1 MSEDNIHSLT
11 PGLPEYRLAR
21 HFLQTLNR
29 VAYSL
34 YREMYNSIW
43 EQSGSPQSTVEW
55 TDPEKWIP
63 ERLMGDQADLALR
76 FWRQSGGE
84 LNPRYTRGC
93 WYLCMNHH
101 LLERDTQ
108 NLLRITEKGEK
119 FRAQPDGEIEAEI
132 DGYEG
137 ILTILRLVAERGPGK
152 RSEFLSDFTDFCHTF
167 TNYRSD
173 NPIKGALYDRL
184 VNLIDRGHVSRSGQ
198 IYRVTEKGLAHLEK
212 FAWLLPG
219 PVAPEPGKQAH
230 LRRLANEIGIEARN
244 QLAAHLANMDAY
256 KFEGLIKLLLVEM
269 GYSDVRITPSS
280 NDKGVDVVANIE
292 LGISSVREVVQ
303 VKRHKGNLNRP
314 VLDQLRGSLHR
325 FDAVRGTIIS
335 TGSFSKGTKT
345 AAFERGVAP
354 ITLIDGDKL
363 LDLLIQYEIGVNK
376 QVIEYFEFDS
386 KKLAEFES
394 DEGDDSAIPVE

>member
-1 MSEDNIHSLT
+1 MSEIKIHSLT

-21 HFLQTLNR
+21 HFLQTLDG
-29 VAYSL
+29 VTYSL

-43 EQSGSPQSTVEW
+43 GQSGSPQSTVDW
-55 TDPEKWIP
+55 TDPEQWIP
-63 ERLMGDQADLALR
+63 ERLMGDQADLALKL
-76 FWRQSGGE
+76 WRQSGRE

-93 WYLCMNHH
+93 WYLCMNHQ
-101 LLERDTQ
+101 LLKRDPQ
-108 NLLRITEKGEK
+108 NILRITEKGEQ
-119 FRAQPDGEIEAEI
+119 FRAHSDGEIAAEI

-137 ILTILRLVAERGPGK
+137 ILTILRLVADRGPGK

-184 VNLIDRGHVSRSGQ
+184 VNLIDREHVSRSGQ

-212 FAWLLPG
+212 FVGLLPG
-219 PVAPEPGKQAH
+219 SVAPEPGKQAH

-244 QLAAHLANMDAY
+244 QLAAHLASMDAY

-269 GYSDVRITPSS
+269 GYSDVQITPST

-303 VKRHKGNLNRP
+303 VKRHKGSLNRP

-325 FDAVRGTIIS
+325 FDAVRGTIIT
-335 TGSFSKGTKT
+335 TGSYSRVPRRQHLKG
-345 AAFERGVAP
+345 VP
-354 ITLIDGDKL
+354 HPL
-363 LDLLIQYEIGVNK
+363 L
-376 QVIEYFEFDS
+376 
-386 KKLAEFES
+386 
-394 DEGDDSAIPVE
+394 